1 MRNLTQADFLEL
13 WETGRSLHPLDQ
25 GVLAVVAAF
34 PEVKESVADWPLG
47 RRNRALA
54 ELRCAAFG
62 GSLRGWTACQ
72 TGGGK
77 LEFDWAG
84 RALAEA
90 AGETDW
96 IGVGC
101 ERYR

>member
-34 PEVKESVADWPLG
+34 PEVKESVADWPVG

-72 TGGGK
+72 TCGEE
-77 LEFDWAG
+77 LEVELDG
-84 RALAEA
+84 RGLEA
-90 AGETDW
+90 KAGEGDV
-96 IGVGC
+96 IDVGGD
-101 ERYR
+101 RNR